1 MRVFGCTL
9 KVVEE
14 NCFAVTYTVSTLSS
28 PVNLN
33 TKQNKAKF
41 SRLLFLKHSSMSN
54 QYIATQDYQIN
65 LTTAKHRTYNPSFAG

>member
-14 NCFAVTYTVSTLSS
+14 NCFAVTHTVSTLSS

-33 TKQNKAKF
+33 KERQG
-41 SRLLFLKHSSMSN
+41 
-54 QYIATQDYQIN
+54 
-65 LTTAKHRTYNPSFAG
+65 LTSTVRKT